1 MHADSREVIT
11 MTTDRRGIP
20 STRGICLDE
29 EAERWATESFE
40 KYADECCDGREG
52 PAGEGSDAEALT
64 DMTEKDEGG
73 HQRRIR
79 GRSLR
84 FAIASVIGHPPT
96 DAEVMRF
103 YGGDARESL
112 ERLEKRGLD
121 RRAFVSGVK
130 VRAP

>member
-11 MTTDRRGIP
+11 MTADRRSIP

-40 KYADECCDGREG
+40 KYADASRDGREG
-52 PAGEGSDAEALT
+52 PAGEGSDAEAFT
-64 DMTEKDEGG
+64 DMTEKDDGG

-96 DAEVMRF
+96 DAEVLRF
-103 YGGDARESL
+103 YGGDAREAL
-112 ERLEKRGLD
+112 GRLEEQGLD